1 MTARELARMAPVPG
15 RVPHGTAGAWCASRS
30 DGARLHAGIDLW
42 GPVGREV
49 HAPEAGEVVVV
60 ASANVPSD
68 PVHRSEPRGW
78 AGYGPEL
85 VVMRGDSGAFH
96 LLAHLGT
103 VAVRVGQRLA
113 LGELIG
119 TIGRTSSPH
128 LHWEVRSRLQPTG
141 AAAVVEVAADPEAW
155 LEGRWAPWDGR
166 CPSHP
171 GNTTRTP
178 RACRPAWRGPA
189 PLPFPP
195 PGAPSLELVPMVG
208 DPTHVHLH
216 NPEGAHG

>member
-1 MTARELARMAPVPG
+1 MGAGRSRGPRAGSRRGRCRRERERSIGPRASER
-15 RVPHGTAGAWCASRS
+15 ASRLGRIRS
-30 DGARLHAGIDLW
+30 RARRDA
-42 GPVGREV
+42 
-49 HAPEAGEVVVV
+49 
-60 ASANVPSD
+60 
-68 PVHRSEPRGW
+68 
-78 AGYGPEL
+78 
-85 VVMRGDSGAFH
+85 GDSGAFH